1 MYTNA
6 DREMLQYCIWQCL
19 DYWHDDLLSGV
30 LYRKV
35 SPLVLWKISKLDGT
49 HTGVVVLYCGFG
61 EQARHEH
68 MSDEYKDRYIISA
81 LLKTPPRYYR
91 QYKTP

>member
-1 MYTNA
+1 MGSFTVRFPHWCN
-6 DREMLQYCIWQCL
+6 
-19 DYWHDDLLSGV
+19 G
-30 LYRKV
+30 
-35 SPLVLWKISKLDGT
+35 KISELDGT
-49 HTGVVVLYCGFG
+49 HTGVVVLYCGFA

-81 LLKTPPRYYR
+81 SLKTPPRCYR

>member
-1 MYTNA
+1 M
-6 DREMLQYCIWQCL
+6 
-19 DYWHDDLLSGV
+19 LSGV

-35 SPLVLWKISKLDGT
+35 SPLVEWKISELDGT
-49 HTGVVVLYCGFG
+49 RTGVVVLYYGFA

-81 LLKTPPRYYR
+81 SLKIPPRYYR

>member
-1 MYTNA
+1 M
-6 DREMLQYCIWQCL
+6 Q
-19 DYWHDDLLSGV
+19 
-30 LYRKV
+30 
-35 SPLVLWKISKLDGT
+35 WKISELDGT

-81 LLKTPPRYYR
+81 LLKCHTSAVLPG
-91 QYKTP
+91 